1 MANSPTKNLF
11 SFTHSALF
19 LILTFFLM
27 QISFAMPDDK
37 EKPATLSANTAD
49 LNQLS
54 HQGEYK
60 GEVALDQ
67 GTRHLRADRATTK
80 TDKNNKLTL
89 ALAFGTSNSP
99 AHYWEQT
106 DIKKPPMHAYAQE
119 IRYYPQ
125 RHLIELIGR
134 ARITQGADSF
144 SAQRISYDTEKQHV
158 IAEGN
163 KKTPILIIMHN
174 EKKNG

>member
-1 MANSPTKNLF
+1 MSPTSLSMAKTLV
-11 SFTHSALF
+11 L
-19 LILTFFLM
+19 LIAFFLS
-27 QISFAMPDDK
+27 QISFAMPDDNDK
-37 EKPATLSANTAD
+37 TATLSASTAS

-60 GEVALDQ
+60 GKVALDQ

-80 TDKNNKLTL
+80 GDKNNQLTL
-89 ALAFGTSNSP
+89 ARAFGNTTTP

-106 DIKKPPMHAYAQE
+106 ALNKPPMHAYAQE

-125 RHLIELIGR
+125 RHLIKLIGT
-134 ARITQGADSF
+134 ARITQGKDSF
-144 SAQRISYDTEKQHV
+144 SAPIIIYDTEKQHV

-174 EKKNG
+174 EKKHG